1 LVHGD
6 GASVQGHW
14 GVQVVGSGLA
24 GALLQLRLDLP
35 DRVIEVVDQEIEECC
50 QTAGLH
56 LGDDL
61 ECRLTPIKFVNQ
73 FPRGHIPL
81 LRLWMGRIRTL
92 PLHSFVQVA
101 PQVKK
106 GLKDNPTAAGNGGTF
121 RADQCEDLRGLPV
134 EIDDTLGATLGNTM
148 VPTAWASSE
157 M

>member
-1 LVHGD
+1 LT
-6 GASVQGHW
+6 
-14 GVQVVGSGLA
+14 
-24 GALLQLRLDLP
+24 GALLYVHLNLP
-35 DRVIEVVDQEIEECC
+35 NRVIQALEQEIEQGC
-50 QTAGLH
+50 QAVVLH

-61 ECRLTPIKFVNQ
+61 ECRLAPIKFVNQ

-81 LRLWMGRIRTL
+81 LRLWMGRMRTL
-92 PLHSFVQVA
+92 PLHGFVQVA

-106 GLKDNPTAAGNGGTF
+106 GLKDRPTAAGNSGTF
-121 RADQCEDLRGLPV
+121 LADQCEDVRGLPV